1 MQRHYIY
8 IHVCVYVCVCVC
20 VYVCMYVCMYVGL
33 YVCMYVYMHVCMD
46 VCMHAVAEICHGA
59 EFGGTEN
66 IFADQDDVTFFSD
79 KISILPA
86 KISDDLFLVIGQVFR
101 IFPLFSLI
109 FRIFTLLDIV
119 HNPFLTRKTTF
130 FYSFHTF
137 AHIRQHYFSKY
148 WGDECMGHSHTSN
161 LGDRPP

>member
-1 MQRHYIY
+1 MQIDGNWTERTPTKIALHSTICNDIIY
-8 IHVCVYVCVCVC
+8 TYTYVCMYACVY

-33 YVCMYVYMHVCMD
+33 YVCMYVYMHVCMY

-59 EFGGTEN
+59 EFGGTEK

-101 IFPLFSLI
+101 IFTDFPDL
-109 FRIFTLLDIV
+109 
-119 HNPFLTRKTTF
+119 
-130 FYSFHTF
+130 
-137 AHIRQHYFSKY
+137 YFVK
-148 WGDECMGHSHTSN
+148 CRT
-161 LGDRPP
+161 